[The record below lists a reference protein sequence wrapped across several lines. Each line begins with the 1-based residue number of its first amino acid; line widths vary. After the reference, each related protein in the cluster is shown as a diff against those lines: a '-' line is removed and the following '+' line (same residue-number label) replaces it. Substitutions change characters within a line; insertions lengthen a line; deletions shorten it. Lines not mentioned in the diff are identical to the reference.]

1 MPDSTITEKTR
12 GFITIATGEE
22 KYYRFA
28 VNLLMSYRLYCPNPM
43 PFAIMCDQEN
53 TYTAE
58 FDQAV
63 LFRKSEHPYF
73 DKFELLKLAPYD
85 ETIFIDADCLA
96 YGDLNEFWAYF
107 AGGGDFTAAGMN
119 FSIDDKGGLFQRDEI
134 GQYRDRVFWKPSI
147 HGGLYFIRKGTQCDA
162 IYKDCQ
168 NIAKHYDAYRWPDY
182 CAPYADEPVLCLAM
196 AANGCRA
203 LDADP
208 RNYGIPWEV
217 TEMDCDILTG
227 KCSYATEW
235 HPRIEH
241 GRMIHWSVRYCGKPL
256 YRFEVEKL
264 NLMLKHHSRP
274 PHGSEGFTLWEKLLY
289 VCKLRLYGMRAWEL
303 MTRIVRKLARI
314 LTRKDN
320 R

>member
-1 MPDSTITEKTR
+1 
-12 GFITIATGEE
+12 
-22 KYYRFA
+22 
-28 VNLLMSYRLYCPNPM
+28 
-43 PFAIMCDQEN
+43 
-53 TYTAE
+53 
-58 FDQAV
+58 
-63 LFRKSEHPYF
+63 
-73 DKFELLKLAPYD
+73 
-85 ETIFIDADCLA
+85 
-96 YGDLNEFWAYF
+96 
-107 AGGGDFTAAGMN
+107 
-119 FSIDDKGGLFQRDEI
+119 
-134 GQYRDRVFWKPSI
+134 
-147 HGGLYFIRKGTQCDA
+147 
-162 IYKDCQ
+162 
-168 NIAKHYDAYRWPDY
+168 
-182 CAPYADEPVLCLAM
+182 M
-196 AANGCRA
+196 AANGCQA

-264 NLMLKHHSRP
+264 NLMLKHYSRP

-303 MTRIVRKLARI
+303 MTRIVRKLVRI